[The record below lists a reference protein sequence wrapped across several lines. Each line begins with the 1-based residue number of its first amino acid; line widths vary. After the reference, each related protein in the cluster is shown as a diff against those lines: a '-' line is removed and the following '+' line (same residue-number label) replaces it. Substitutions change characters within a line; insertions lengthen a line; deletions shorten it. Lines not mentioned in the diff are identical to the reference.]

1 MAKLCCNFLNFVL
14 ISNDLTEMVNFPTQ
28 IPDCDSY
35 NPAIL
40 YFFLSSDPSI
50 CSTIAFPLLRDSDY
64 VVVLVPLTFN
74 QTQNGMPSFTA
85 YLMSILMLIG
95 TVFVIVWVMFH
106 ERTSLNSVLLLL
118 LVNFVTDSRLKLMHK
133 SRIIN
138 MRLSLCNL
146 HDFQMFLP

>member
-64 VVVLVPLTFN
+64 VVVFV
-74 QTQNGMPSFTA
+74 
-85 YLMSILMLIG
+85 SI
-95 TVFVIVWVMFH
+95 
-106 ERTSLNSVLLLL
+106 
-118 LVNFVTDSRLKLMHK
+118 
-133 SRIIN
+133 
-138 MRLSLCNL
+138 
-146 HDFQMFLP
+146 DFQSNSKRDAQFHRISYEYSHADWNGLRYCLSNVPWEDIFKLSASAAASEFCDWFQVKINA

>member
-64 VVVLVPLTFN
+64 VVVLV
-74 QTQNGMPSFTA
+74 
-85 YLMSILMLIG
+85 SI
-95 TVFVIVWVMFH
+95 
-106 ERTSLNSVLLLL
+106 
-118 LVNFVTDSRLKLMHK
+118 
-133 SRIIN
+133 
-138 MRLSLCNL
+138 
-146 HDFQMFLP
+146 DFQSNSKRDAQFHRISYEYSHADWNGLRYYLSNVP

>member
-64 VVVLVPLTFN
+64 VVVLV
-74 QTQNGMPSFTA
+74 
-85 YLMSILMLIG
+85 SI
-95 TVFVIVWVMFH
+95 
-106 ERTSLNSVLLLL
+106 
-118 LVNFVTDSRLKLMHK
+118 
-133 SRIIN
+133 
-138 MRLSLCNL
+138 
-146 HDFQMFLP
+146 DFQSNSKRDAQFHPISYEYSHADWNGLRYCLSNVP